1 QERADSGLYDAV
13 VEQLVKMDK
22 QALGN
27 VDYIDD
33 FAKHVEHWSSNARFH
48 DRGGKEFFTNII
60 GEIAGPVHGTV
71 LRAAGNFYVRD
82 GDFKPLDD
90 KANVKDI
97 LALTTPTCATIQL
110 ANFFENQTLPLRH
123 IISTEATQDEGKGY
137 ILKPWLRALEDN
149 SAQDD
154 LIIAHMLPKYGV
166 SFVFLSYYLRILS
179 HVTTKTPASAGTAA
193 PVTPT
198 RRAKLDSEIK
208 IGAFYDPHL
217 LSDYGGPF
225 FAHVQNKLLQLDVR
239 DALKSNKLI
248 PPWDFYDR
256 LKPGTLVLA
265 RVSLHIFNMES
276 GERKRKVYQ
285 INAHSVKV
293 LADSDAEV
301 AFRAVPVPKHMDR
314 VAEAEAAADPEV
326 SNAFDN
332 FAINIPGVTS
342 WRMWRI
348 ISFVLYWLSHVAVA
362 APTTP
367 VASTSGTSMSD
378 ASALGSPAY
387 SDLSDLEHDEYMDS
401 DHYGDVKNKKA
412 RTYSS

>member
-1 QERADSGLYDAV
+1 MSDELVNIYQERADSGLYDAV

-33 FAKHVEHWSSNARFH
+33 FASMWS
-48 DRGGKEFFTNII
+48 I
-60 GEIAGPVHGTV
+60 GHPTPGSTTAAIAGPVHGTV

-154 LIIAHMLPKYGV
+154 LIIAHMLPKYD
-166 SFVFLSYYLRILS
+166 SRFCWNSSTSY
-179 HVTTKTPASAGTAA
+179 
-193 PVTPT
+193 PT
-198 RRAKLDSEIK
+198 RRAKRKLDDVTPRKGVSTSIVSIPARTAPVKPNDSEIK

-239 DALKSNKLI
+239 DALKSI

-342 WRMWRI
+342 WP
-348 ISFVLYWLSHVAVA
+348 
-362 APTTP
+362 PTTP

>member
-1 QERADSGLYDAV
+1 MSDELVNIYQERADSGLYDAV

-154 LIIAHMLPKYGV
+154 LIIAHMLPKYG
-166 SFVFLSYYLRILS
+166 
-179 HVTTKTPASAGTAA
+179 TPASAGTAA

-198 RRAKLDSEIK
+198 RRAKRKLDDVTPRKGVSTSIVSIPARTAPVKPNDSEIK

-342 WRMWRI
+342 WP
-348 ISFVLYWLSHVAVA
+348 
-362 APTTP
+362 PTTP